1 MLFLIVALIVLGI
14 FSAILGWLSH
24 NKKGENSVILA
35 DDSCATCLG
44 DNPKCEQV
52 CMMEAATRDIEY
64 FDDEELDRC
73 VVEQWIKSPQENFY
87 DEVAPILRS
96 CIEGMRPT
104 LEKMSILRPFSFVL
118 IDEDHETVQDL
129 VIIDN
134 EETMVIDGNLL
145 EGLEEELDD
154 FLKKLLSD

>member
-64 FDDEELDRC
+64 FDDEELDRFQGR
-73 VVEQWIKSPQENFY
+73 EGNAYS
-87 DEVAPILRS
+87 DEEAEEFREVLLTMRESEVKDWSRSLTLRG
-96 CIEGMRPT
+96 IQVPDQV
-104 LEKMSILRPFSFVL
+104 K
-118 IDEDHETVQDL
+118 
-129 VIIDN
+129 
-134 EETMVIDGNLL
+134 
-145 EGLEEELDD
+145 DD
-154 FLKKLLSD
+154 FLMLLDN

>member
-64 FDDEELDRC
+64 FDDEELDRFQGR
-73 VVEQWIKSPQENFY
+73 EGNAYS
-87 DEVAPILRS
+87 DEEAEEFREVLLTMRESEVKDWSRSLTLRG
-96 CIEGMRPT
+96 IQVPDQV
-104 LEKMSILRPFSFVL
+104 K
-118 IDEDHETVQDL
+118 DEFL
-129 VIIDN
+129 MLLDN
-134 EETMVIDGNLL
+134 
-145 EGLEEELDD
+145 
-154 FLKKLLSD
+154 

>member
-64 FDDEELDRC
+64 FDDEELDRFQGR
-73 VVEQWIKSPQENFY
+73 EGNAYS
-87 DEVAPILRS
+87 DEERRS
-96 CIEGMRPT
+96 SAKCC
-104 LEKMSILRPFSFVL
+104 
-118 IDEDHETVQDL
+118 
-129 VIIDN
+129 
-134 EETMVIDGNLL
+134 
-145 EGLEEELDD
+145 
-154 FLKKLLSD
+154 

>member
-1 MLFLIVALIVLGI
+1 MKASQQTIQQIERALRKVAGKFPEDAEPLFTDIHLLV
-14 FSAILGWLSH
+14 
-24 NKKGENSVILA
+24 NPYTGEIRTYN
-35 DDSCATCLG
+35 D
-44 DNPKCEQV
+44 
-52 CMMEAATRDIEY
+52 
-64 FDDEELDRC
+64 DDEELDRC

-96 CIEGMRPT
+96 CNEGMRPT

>member
-35 DDSCATCLG
+35 DDSCSTCLG

-64 FDDEELDRC
+64 FDDEELDRFQGR
-73 VVEQWIKSPQENFY
+73 EGNAYS
-87 DEVAPILRS
+87 DEEAEEFREVLLTMRESEVKDWSRSLTLRG
-96 CIEGMRPT
+96 IQVPDQV
-104 LEKMSILRPFSFVL
+104 K
-118 IDEDHETVQDL
+118 DEFL
-129 VIIDN
+129 MLLDN
-134 EETMVIDGNLL
+134 
-145 EGLEEELDD
+145 
-154 FLKKLLSD
+154 

>member
-64 FDDEELDRC
+64 FDDEELDRFQGR
-73 VVEQWIKSPQENFY
+73 EGNAYS
-87 DEVAPILRS
+87 DEEAEEFREVLLTMRESEVKDWSRSLTLRG
-96 CIEGMRPT
+96 IQVPNQV
-104 LEKMSILRPFSFVL
+104 K
-118 IDEDHETVQDL
+118 DEL
-129 VIIDN
+129 LMLLDN
-134 EETMVIDGNLL
+134 
-145 EGLEEELDD
+145 
-154 FLKKLLSD
+154 

>member
-64 FDDEELDRC
+64 FDDEELDRF
-73 VVEQWIKSPQENFY
+73 QG
-87 DEVAPILRS
+87 R
-96 CIEGMRPT
+96 
-104 LEKMSILRPFSFVL
+104 
-118 IDEDHETVQDL
+118 
-129 VIIDN
+129 
-134 EETMVIDGNLL
+134 DGNAYSDEEAEEFREVLL
-145 EGLEEELDD
+145 TMRESEVKDWSRSLTLRGIQVPDQVKDEFLMLLDN
-154 FLKKLLSD
+154 

>member
-1 MLFLIVALIVLGI
+1 
-14 FSAILGWLSH
+14 
-24 NKKGENSVILA
+24 
-35 DDSCATCLG
+35 
-44 DNPKCEQV
+44 
-52 CMMEAATRDIEY
+52 
-64 FDDEELDRC
+64 
-73 VVEQWIKSPQENFY
+73 
-87 DEVAPILRS
+87 
-96 CIEGMRPT
+96 MRPT

>member
-64 FDDEELDRC
+64 FDDEELDRFQGR
-73 VVEQWIKSPQENFY
+73 EGNAYS
-87 DEVAPILRS
+87 DEEAEEFREVLLTLRES
-96 CIEGMRPT
+96 EVKDWSRSLT
-104 LEKMSILRPFSFVL
+104 LRGIQVPDQVK
-118 IDEDHETVQDL
+118 DEFL
-129 VIIDN
+129 MLLDN
-134 EETMVIDGNLL
+134 
-145 EGLEEELDD
+145 
-154 FLKKLLSD
+154 

>member
-64 FDDEELDRC
+64 FDDEELDRFQGR
-73 VVEQWIKSPQENFY
+73 EGNAYS
-87 DEVAPILRS
+87 DEEAEEFREVLLTMRESEVKDWSRSLTLRG
-96 CIEGMRPT
+96 IQMPDQV
-104 LEKMSILRPFSFVL
+104 K
-118 IDEDHETVQDL
+118 DEFL
-129 VIIDN
+129 MLLDN
-134 EETMVIDGNLL
+134 
-145 EGLEEELDD
+145 
-154 FLKKLLSD
+154 

>member
-52 CMMEAATRDIEY
+52 CMMEAATRGIEY
-64 FDDEELDRC
+64 FDDEELDRFQGR
-73 VVEQWIKSPQENFY
+73 EGNAYS
-87 DEVAPILRS
+87 DEEAEEFREVLLTMRESEVKDWSRSLTLRG
-96 CIEGMRPT
+96 IQVPDQV
-104 LEKMSILRPFSFVL
+104 K
-118 IDEDHETVQDL
+118 DEFL
-129 VIIDN
+129 MLLDN
-134 EETMVIDGNLL
+134 
-145 EGLEEELDD
+145 
-154 FLKKLLSD
+154 

>member
-64 FDDEELDRC
+64 FDDEELDRFQGR
-73 VVEQWIKSPQENFY
+73 EGNAYS
-87 DEVAPILRS
+87 DEEAEEFREVLLTMRESEVKDWSRSLTLRG
-96 CIEGMRPT
+96 IQVPDQV
-104 LEKMSILRPFSFVL
+104 K
-118 IDEDHETVQDL
+118 DEFL
-129 VIIDN
+129 
-134 EETMVIDGNLL
+134 MLL
-145 EGLEEELDD
+145 NN
-154 FLKKLLSD
+154 